1 MVVKW
6 LLAVAWEWRKN
17 KLRKI
22 EIGRQ
27 NEMINMLDSKIET
40 IQDTMNT
47 ILLNQNQQSR
57 EIRVLRNNFNS
68 RPKSLQ
74 SEYAVPNIFHPQFCS
89 TPAGGL
95 NNNRKLAIPKRRT
108 GIRRSTTFPSVA
120 DEQAELQS
128 EFSIP
133 HPN

>member
-1 MVVKW
+1 MDKSTCDETDYKYEPFIILVGLVVVKW

-27 NEMINMLDSKIET
+27 NEMINMLDNKIET
-40 IQDTMNT
+40 VQDTMNT

-74 SEYAVPNIFHPQFCS
+74 SESAVPNIFHPQFCS
-89 TPAGGL
+89 
-95 NNNRKLAIPKRRT
+95 R
-108 GIRRSTTFPSVA
+108 
-120 DEQAELQS
+120 
-128 EFSIP
+128 
-133 HPN
+133 